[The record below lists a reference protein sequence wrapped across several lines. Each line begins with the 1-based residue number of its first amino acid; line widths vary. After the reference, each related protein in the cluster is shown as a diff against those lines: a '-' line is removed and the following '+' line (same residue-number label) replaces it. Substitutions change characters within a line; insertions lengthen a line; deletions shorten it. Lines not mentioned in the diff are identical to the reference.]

1 MKILLLGVG
10 LQGKAALQDLVN
22 SPAVTQVIAADAN
35 YDDLTAYVETLKT
48 NKITPVQLDV
58 RDKAQV
64 AEQMQLV
71 QAVIVLLPTEL
82 RLEVARLAVENGVHF
97 IETSYI
103 LPEFVQLGEE
113 AEARGIALLP
123 ECGLDPGIDLVLA
136 GRAIREFDEVHE
148 LHAYGTGV
156 PEPKAAD
163 NPIKYKISW
172 IFAGVLGA
180 YNRPARLMKGG
191 KIIDITPSEMFD
203 QAYINTVDMGDLGEM
218 EAYYNGDAIQYL
230 DILQIADTVTDTG
243 RYSLRWPGHAAF
255 WKKLV
260 DLGFLED
267 EPILVGGKEVSPRQF
282 VHDLLAPQLQY
293 DPTERDIAGLR
304 IEVVGLKNG
313 KSKRVIYQ
321 MIDRR
326 DLETGL
332 LAMQRTVG
340 YTASIGAQ
348 MILSGQITKRG
359 LLTPTR
365 DIPSDILIE
374 ELGKR
379 EITIQRTESD
389 A

>member
-10 LQGKAALQDLVN
+10 LQGKATIHDLVG
-22 SPAVTQVIAADAN
+22 SPAVTQVIAADKN
-35 YDDLTAYVETLKT
+35 YEDLTAFVDTLKT
-48 NKITPVQLDV
+48 DKVIPIQLDV

-64 AEQMQLV
+64 AEQMQRV
-71 QAVIVLLPTEL
+71 QAVIVLLPKEL
-82 RLEVARLAVENGVHF
+82 RLDVARLAVENGIHF

-103 LPEFVQLGEE
+103 LPEFVQLGAE
-113 AEARGIALLP
+113 AKARGIALLP

-172 IFAGVLGA
+172 IFAGVLSA
-180 YNRPARLMKGG
+180 YNRSARFLKGG
-191 KIIDITPSEMFD
+191 EIVDITPGEMFD
-203 QAYINTVDMGDLGEM
+203 QAYIHNVDMGDLGTM

-230 DILQIADTVTDTG
+230 DILEIADTITDTG
-243 RYSLRWPGHAAF
+243 RYSMRWSGHAAF

-260 DLGFLED
+260 DLGFLEE
-267 EPILVGGKEVSPRQF
+267 EPILVGENEVSPRQF

-293 DPTERDIAGLR
+293 GPKERDIAGLR

-321 MIDRR
+321 MVDRR

-340 YTASIGAQ
+340 FTASIGAQ
-348 MILSGQITKRG
+348 MILNGQITKRG

-374 ELGKR
+374 ELKKR
-379 EITIQRTESD
+379 GISIQRTESD
-389 A
+389 S

>member
-71 QAVIVLLPTEL
+71 QAAIVLLPTEL

-260 DLGFLED
+260 DLGFLEE

-379 EITIQRTESD
+379 GITIQRTESD
-389 A
+389 S